1 MNISGIQN
9 NITESVSLEEI
20 SYQSWHFSL
29 CAVIMAAYY
38 GSFIIYLAYKHWP
51 HLGPVHL
58 YELKGL
64 LDMTVWATVIT
75 LQGLVTGPDCRILS
89 KLEYAANWCWH
100 IAVTAGQM
108 EMFRSGQLFL
118 LLHMAQK
125 LSCI

>member
-1 MNISGIQN
+1 MNISGVQS
-9 NITESVSLEEI
+9 NITESMSLEET

-29 CAVIMAAYY
+29 LAVIMAAYY
-38 GSFIIYLAYKHWP
+38 GSFIVYLAYKHWS

-75 LQGLVTGPDCRILS
+75 LQGLVAGPDCSTLS
-89 KLEYAANWCWH
+89 ELEYAANWCWH

-108 EMFRSGQLFL
+108 EMFRSGKLI
-118 LLHMAQK
+118 LH
-125 LSCI
+125 L